1 MAACACAA
9 NLASIVT
16 ISSLFCPPAGTVDF
30 LDGYGKVHDDTVVQ
44 PAIGGDAISFFAFFF
59 SPRAPSLVV
68 DVWRI
73 FDIQYRILLNVKG
86 LYNTYWHVDRLLLI
100 SLEMVVGCQ
109 LCTAFTVSEGGRSG
123 LCLAPDGFWRHP

>member
-1 MAACACAA
+1 M
-9 NLASIVT
+9 
-16 ISSLFCPPAGTVDF
+16 
-30 LDGYGKVHDDTVVQ
+30 
-44 PAIGGDAISFFAFFF
+44 GGDAISFFAFFL

-73 FDIQYRILLNVKG
+73 FGIQYGILLNVKG
-86 LYNTYWHVDRLLLI
+86 LYNTLLACIDRLLLL

-109 LCTAFTVSEGGRSG
+109 LCTAFMVSEGGRSG